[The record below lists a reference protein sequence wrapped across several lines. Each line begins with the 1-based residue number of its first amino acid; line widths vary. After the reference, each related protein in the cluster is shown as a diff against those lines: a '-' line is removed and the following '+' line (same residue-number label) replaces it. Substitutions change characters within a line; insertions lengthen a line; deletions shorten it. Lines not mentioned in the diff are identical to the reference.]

1 MVLASLA
8 ATAVRA
14 GRHHRGGDSAARS
27 RRGAPALLRVALAGF
42 VLAGLSTTVPV
53 ASGAVAAPMAAG
65 APTGAGGERGYVLT
79 ADSMPAGKAPPFTIS
94 GSVNG
99 LAPGVGSQLPLSI
112 TNPFDFPIRVVTL
125 TVAAGDAGGS
135 CLGSNLQVQPLPGPV
150 QVPARG
156 SATALLAMTLSNRS
170 PDVCQQ
176 ATWPLTYGGQAIR
189 VSSSAGGGGTST
201 GPSGSQG
208 SGPGASGGA
217 AGGSPIGSP
226 GQTGNGPS
234 STGLAFT
241 GLTLWI
247 LIAAA
252 AALLI
257 SGAAILLAQHRRR
270 RRLAAE
276 RMVAQG
282 SWAQ

>member
-1 MVLASLA
+1 V
-8 ATAVRA
+8 
-14 GRHHRGGDSAARS
+14 ARS

-42 VLAGLSTTVPV
+42 VLAGLSSSVPAAAGAATAPV
-53 ASGAVAAPMAAG
+53 ATR
-65 APTGAGGERGYVLT
+65 APTGAGGEPDHVLG
-79 ADSMPAGKAPPFTIS
+79 ADSMPTGKAPPFTIS

-112 TNPFDFPIRVVTL
+112 SNPFDFPIRVVTL
-125 TVAAGDAGGS
+125 TVAVGDAGAS
-135 CLGSNLQVQPLPGPV
+135 CLGQSLQVQPLRAPV

-170 PDVCQQ
+170 PDVCRQ
-176 ATWPLTYGGQAIR
+176 ATWPLTYGGQAVR
-189 VSSSAGGGGTST
+189 VSSSAGGGGTGT
-201 GPSGSQG
+201 GPPGNEG
-208 SGPGASGGA
+208 SGTGTSGGT
-217 AGGSPIGSP
+217 AGGSPISLGGTS
-226 GQTGNGPS
+226 NGPS

-252 AALLI
+252 AALLT

-270 RRLAAE
+270 RRLAAQGV
-276 RMVAQG
+276 VAEE
-282 SWAQ
+282 SWCP